1 MLKLEGFQSWDADVG
16 VTLGVVGGNMLN
28 NRVCGY
34 LILLLSAAPAFAES
48 VPGPEKMSRLRSGE
62 ILHEYTRMD
71 ESGGAIRAEIFIE
84 TGLEDIRAILQGC
97 GEAFVFVDGME
108 QCEIL
113 ERTDDYTLIHQ
124 VVDTGLLAP
133 TLSYSYES
141 RNHSQTRMSFKLVDG
156 NLRVLQGGWEFIDL
170 EDGVHVSYDM
180 RVRPGFPLPRFLVR
194 MSLRRM
200 IPDMLAC
207 IRGLLDGSAT
217 PGQVESDLE
226 RCPGE
231 LENWGKLGSE

>member
-1 MLKLEGFQSWDADVG
+1 MLTK
-16 VTLGVVGGNMLN
+16 
-28 NRVCGY
+28 RVCGFS
-34 LILLLSAAPAFAES
+34 ILLLSVASVYAES
-48 VPGPEKMSRLRSGE
+48 VSGPDKMSRLRSGE

-71 ESGGAIRAEIFIE
+71 ESGGAIRAEIFMKA
-84 TGLEDIRAILQGC
+84 GLEDIQAILQGC
-97 GEAFVFVDGME
+97 GKAFVFVDGME

-141 RNHSQTRMSFKLVDG
+141 KNHSQTRMSFNLVEG
-156 NLRVLQGGWEFIDL
+156 NLRVLQGGWEFIGL
-170 EDGVHVSYDM
+170 EDGVHATYDM

-217 PGQVESDLE
+217 PGQVENDLQ

-231 LENWGKLGSE
+231 LGSE